1 MSSPAPN
8 ERIVNKNLKSSNVR
22 GHRNNISFATAVA
35 TCTTV
40 ATTAAAVTPQRAMQS
55 VQDAFIGIV
64 AEKDEFEVLLQEAQ
78 MEIERLRELLNAKD
92 VETIDLENQLQEA
105 QNMNNG
111 LEKTFW
117 ATDAENHALK
127 ADNEDLIAEN
137 HTLKAD
143 KEDLI
148 TENHALKAYNEDLI
162 AEKHALEAEVKDV
175 KVTNARLTNARKM
188 DKKAMVKKDKKIKVF
203 RHKTKTLALM
213 LAREGGKEY
222 RLSEY

>member
-127 ADNEDLIAEN
+127 ADNEDLIAE
-137 HTLKAD
+137 
-143 KEDLI
+143 
-148 TENHALKAYNEDLI
+148 
-162 AEKHALEAEVKDV
+162 KHALEAEVKDV